1 MPDDASGN
9 FSLVSGYLAVTG
21 QTVQPSNHN
30 PPLEDIAAAMT
41 NRLSRSGVAP
51 MTGPLKTVT
60 GSASAPAIYP
70 NSNPAIGIYWTP
82 TGISFAG
89 SVSGVRFIG
98 ELIPY
103 TLLSAPAL
111 TVFPYGQTLLR
122 ASYPDLWALAQA
134 DIAAGNTFYNNGNG
148 STTFGIG
155 DLRGRVVAGKDNMG
169 GTSAHRL
176 GSGAGFSSG
185 GGGDP
190 AILGA
195 VGGLET
201 HTLTT
206 AQLSV
211 HSHANLLNDG
221 GHGHPGSK
229 GRMQGKGGGAGS
241 FDAQIG
247 TNETATQDTQTL
259 TIASSTTGITISN
272 ANAGSGDAHNNTQP
286 TMICNY
292 LLYAGA

>member
-1 MPDDASGN
+1 MPVPDDSSGN

-41 NRLSRSGVAP
+41 ARLSRSGAAP

-82 TGISFAG
+82 TGVGFAG

-98 ELIPY
+98 ELIQY
-103 TLLSAPAL
+103 TFLTPEPL
-111 TVFPYGQTLLR
+111 TVLPYGQTLLR
-122 ASYPDLWALAQA
+122 ASYPDLWAKAQA

-169 GTSAHRL
+169 GTAANRITGASGITGTTL
-176 GSGAGFSSG
+176 GYSG
-185 GGGDP
+185 GF
-190 AILGA
+190 
-195 VGGLET
+195 ET
-201 HTLTT
+201 ITLTT
-206 AQLSV
+206 AQIPSHYHTAGIYDPG
-211 HSHANLLNDG
+211 HSHTYIKGTTDGVPKPAGTGTVPLNSTVTDNTSAATTG
-221 GHGHPGSK
+221 VRVNSSNGLDTTYSA
-229 GRMQGKGGGAGS
+229 GGG
-241 FDAQIG
+241 
-247 TNETATQDTQTL
+247 T
-259 TIASSTTGITISN
+259 
-272 ANAGSGDAHNNTQP
+272 AHNNTQP
-286 TMICNY
+286 TLVCNY